1 MTFDMSNA
9 LTAEQ
14 HIAALGIEDAARDSV
29 ADRHDAARAE
39 IDAYLSTLPDW
50 QQLVPPRLG
59 ELMAVAHR
67 IAEHARITYASD
79 PSDDLAY
86 GSQITGD
93 YAPLTVTPPYTPEP
107 VGPVPVGLFISQ
119 ITGSPTLERHYAFG
133 SRTLP
138 DIAAEAVEA
147 TRKERGCDLRMLQP
161 IELHDNITKP
171 SSRNVWPIAV
181 GEYVVFVRYCG
192 ECLGAL
198 FQKYA
203 VAVPNCRFETPYRV
217 G

>member
-1 MTFDMSNA
+1 MSDA

-14 HIAALGIEDAARDSV
+14 HISALETDDVARVSV
-29 ADRHDAARAE
+29 AERHDAARTE
-39 IDAYLSTLPDW
+39 VDGYLSTLPEW
-50 QQLVPPRLG
+50 QQLVPYRLG
-59 ELMAVAHR
+59 ELMAIAQR
-67 IAEHARITYASD
+67 IAEHARVTYASD

-86 GSQITGD
+86 GAQIASD
-93 YAPLTVTPPYTPEP
+93 FSPFTVTPPYTPEP

-138 DIAAEAVEA
+138 DIAADALAAARED
-147 TRKERGCDLRMLQP
+147 RGCDLRLLQP
-161 IELHDNITKP
+161 TGLHDSITGR
-171 SSRNVWPIAV
+171 SSHLVWPIAL
-181 GEYVVFVRYCG
+181 GEHVVFVRYCS

-198 FQKYA
+198 IQKYEI
-203 VAVPNCRFETPYRV
+203 VVPNCQFVTPYRV